1 MQVRG
6 NAIVDRIR
14 SMKNYKKI
22 IIAGLVLGL
31 LSLTACGF
39 IAAYAPKP
47 PEYGVKRLNTLLG
60 QAHRAEAE
68 RYAAEFLQAA
78 EETWEA
84 AYQEWRRQNQKLMI
98 NRDYS
103 TLLKL
108 VGEAATRA
116 EHAARQSLR
125 TRDSLKTVLRFKIP
139 LVKQRIDSLH
149 ATWGDMPARKP
160 VNVRF
165 ATGELLVLESRAA
178 YERGDYLLADK
189 KLSAGEQM
197 IGEAGQKVTQKIREY
212 LSHLPIWRKW
222 AEETIAW
229 SQANNEAAII
239 VDKLGKTCRVYVGG
253 KLQAEYPAEF
263 GANWMGPKSQRGDRA
278 TPEGRYSVKKK
289 RSGAQTIYYKAL
301 EINYPNPADWE
312 KFQEAK
318 KNGELPQSAGIG
330 GSIEIHGEGGKG
342 INWTEGCVALDNR
355 DMDALFQMINVGTP
369 VTIVGSLNGLADNH

>member
-1 MQVRG
+1 MQARG
-6 NAIVDRIR
+6 NAIVERVR
-14 SMKNYKKI
+14 SMKKYKKL
-22 IIAGLVLGL
+22 IIAGLALGL

-39 IAAYAPKP
+39 ITAYAPKP

-68 RYAAEFLQAA
+68 RYATEFLQAA

-98 NRDYS
+98 HRDYS

-108 VGEAATRA
+108 ISEATGQA
-116 EHAARQSLR
+116 EQAAQKSLR
-125 TRDSLKTVLRFKIP
+125 IRDSLKTVLRFKIP

-149 ATWGDMPARKP
+149 AAWGDLPARKS

-165 ATGELLVLESRAA
+165 ATGELLVLESQAA
-178 YERGDYLLADK
+178 YERGDYLLADQ

-197 IGEAGQKVTQKIREY
+197 IGEAGQKVTEKIREY

-229 SQANNEAAII
+229 SRANNEAAII

-253 KLQAEYPAEF
+253 KLKAEYPAEF
-263 GANWMGPKSQRGDRA
+263 GANWMGPKSRRGDRA
-278 TPEGRYSVKKK
+278 TPEGQYYVKKK

-301 EINYPNPADWE
+301 EINYPNSSDWE

-318 KNGELPQSAGIG
+318 KNGQLPQSAGIG

-355 DMDALFQMINVGTP
+355 DMDALFQMVKVGTP
-369 VTIVGSLNGLADNH
+369 VTIVGSLNGLAENQ